1 MVHGEVRE
9 RACTLPPD
17 IRCTIAVASNADGE
31 CPLSSPHLFAASY
44 VASTP
49 SLALFL
55 SLFRPPQHVVILHV
69 RMYHAHAGMK
79 VCAT

>member
-49 SLALFL
+49 SLALIESL
-55 SLFRPPQHVVILHV
+55 SPPQNVVIVHV

-79 VCAT
+79 VCVT

>member
-31 CPLSSPHLFAASY
+31 CPFPVSSLVCCVICCFHPLPCPLFESLS
-44 VASTP
+44 
-49 SLALFL
+49 
-55 SLFRPPQHVVILHV
+55 PPQHVVILHV